1 METNHQKPV
10 INVVAAVIKEGN
22 EFFIAQRNREKDFG
36 LKWEFPGGKVE
47 PRETFEDA
55 LKREIKEELKVS
67 ISIKSKIIE
76 VPYRDERLNILLHYY
91 LCEKMGDIRL
101 MEHEKGV
108 WVSKSD
114 LYRFKFAPGDHL
126 ILKYL

>member
-1 METNHQKPV
+1 LKRSKELL
-10 INVVAAVIKEGN
+10 NVVIGIIIDTENKLLLN
-22 EFFIAQRNREKDFG
+22 NRKQNTTLSG
-36 LKWEFPGGKVE
+36 YWEFPGGKVE
-47 PRETFEDA
+47 SGETFEDA

-76 VPYRDERLNILLHYY
+76 VPYRDHCLNILLHYY
-91 LCEKMGDIRL
+91 LCKKMGDIRL

-114 LYRFKFAPGDHL
+114 LYRFKFAPGDRL
-126 ILKYL
+126 ILKHL

>member
-1 METNHQKPV
+1 MEINHQKSI

-22 EFFIAQRNREKDFG
+22 EFFIAQRNRKKDFG

-47 PRETFEDA
+47 SGETFEDA

-76 VPYRDERLNILLHYY
+76 VPYRDHCLNILLHYPRFH
-91 LCEKMGDIRL
+91 LCLHLHLRL
-101 MEHEKGV
+101 L
-108 WVSKSD
+108 S
-114 LYRFKFAPGDHL
+114 YQ
-126 ILKYL
+126 

>member
-1 METNHQKPV
+1 MEIIHQKPV
-10 INVVAAVIKEGN
+10 INVVAAVIKESN

-76 VPYRDERLNILLHYY
+76 VPYRDHCLNILLHYY
-91 LCEKMGDIRL
+91 LCKKTGDIRL

-108 WVSKSD
+108 WVSKPD
-114 LYRFKFAPGDHL
+114 LYRFKFAPGDRL
-126 ILKYL
+126 ILKHL

>member
-55 LKREIKEELKVS
+55 LKREIKEELKIS
-67 ISIKSKIIE
+67 ISIKSKII
-76 VPYRDERLNILLHYY
+76 
-91 LCEKMGDIRL
+91 
-101 MEHEKGV
+101 
-108 WVSKSD
+108 
-114 LYRFKFAPGDHL
+114 
-126 ILKYL
+126 

>member
-1 METNHQKPV
+1 MEINHQKSV

-22 EFFIAQRNREKDFG
+22 EFFIAQRDREKDFG

-55 LKREIKEELKVS
+55 LKREIREELKVS
-67 ISIKSKIIE
+67 ISIKSQIIE

-108 WVSKSD
+108 WVSKPD

-126 ILKYL
+126 ILKHL

>member
-1 METNHQKPV
+1 MEINHQKSV
-10 INVVAAVIKEGN
+10 INVVAAVLKEGN

-47 PRETFEDA
+47 SGETFEDA

-76 VPYRDERLNILLHYY
+76 VPYRDHYLNILLHYY

-101 MEHEKGV
+101 VEHEKGA

-114 LYRFKFAPGDHL
+114 LYRFKFAPGDRL
-126 ILKYL
+126 ILKHL

>member
-1 METNHQKPV
+1 MEINHQKSV

-76 VPYRDERLNILLHYY
+76 VPCRDHCLNILLHYY

-101 MEHEKGV
+101 VEHEKGV
-108 WVSKSD
+108 WVSKPD

>member
-1 METNHQKPV
+1 METNHQKSV

-47 PRETFEDA
+47 SGETFEGA

-67 ISIKSKIIE
+67 ILIESKITE
-76 VPYRDERLNILLHYY
+76 VPYRDESLNILLHYY
-91 LCEKMGDIRL
+91 LCKKLGDIRL
-101 MEHEKGV
+101 IEHEKGA

-114 LYRFKFAPGDHL
+114 LYKFKFAPGDRL
-126 ILKYL
+126 ILKHL

>member
-1 METNHQKPV
+1 MEINHQKSI

-22 EFFIAQRNREKDFG
+22 EFFIAQRNRKKDFG

-47 PRETFEDA
+47 SGETFEDA

-76 VPYRDERLNILLHYY
+76 VPYRDNCLNILLHYY

-101 MEHEKGV
+101 VEHEKGV

-114 LYRFKFAPGDHL
+114 LYRFKFAPGDRL
-126 ILKYL
+126 ILKHL